1 MKKQKI
7 VFQFYRYNGKRIK
20 AKREITFEL
29 RLSSRLLLDEICFNY
44 NKALIEEQINR
55 SIDEGNKD
63 DFFKWS
69 KAYKTFIWE

>member
-7 VFQFYRYNGKRIK
+7 VYQFFRYNGKKVK

-44 NKALIEEQINR
+44 NKAYLEKQINR
-55 SIDEGNKD
+55 SIDEGNKSE
-63 DFFKWS
+63 FLKWS
-69 KAYKTFIWE
+69 KAYKTFLWE

>member
-44 NKALIEEQINR
+44 NKALLEEQINR

-63 DFFKWS
+63 DFLKWS
-69 KAYKTFIWE
+69 EAYKTFIWE